1 MFQSFLPMTTKGYA
15 PGFHSDHPYVLWKC
29 VSGQDF
35 SSFPGFFFFPVI
47 NPTLYFEQIDVRHK
61 LMMVFGFRSAK

>member
-1 MFQSFLPMTTKGYA
+1 MNLVFIQITPTY
-15 PGFHSDHPYVLWKC
+15 
-29 VSGQDF
+29 SGNVCRGKISALSQVF
-35 SSFPGFFFFPVI
+35 FFFFPVI